1 TQTKNAIN
9 GKNDMNRRILFL
21 ICLLILVPVG
31 CNKTAQGI
39 NAQDEVDI
47 FLTDMNPELHQTS
60 SKMRMEI
67 VLADKKIQ
75 QLYDLKGMYP
85 DQRDMINKSI
95 KQWQTLRKQ
104 LKKTLNNIY
113 DKVEAA
119 YVAYKIDDIQG
130 RKKFSRI
137 STELLKE
144 SQTVLANAEIV
155 KSTIERELYE

>member
-1 TQTKNAIN
+1 
-9 GKNDMNRRILFL
+9 MNRRVLFL
-21 ICLLILVPVG
+21 VCLLILVSVG
-31 CNKTAQGI
+31 CNKTEPGVV

-47 FLTDMNPELHQTS
+47 FLTDMNPELHQTM

-104 LKKTLNNIY
+104 LKFTLNNIY
-113 DKVEAA
+113 DKVESA

-130 RKKFSRI
+130 RKKFSMI
-137 STELLKE
+137 SKELLKE
-144 SQTVLANAEIV
+144 GQTVLANAEIV

>member
-1 TQTKNAIN
+1 
-9 GKNDMNRRILFL
+9 MNRRVLFL
-21 ICLLILVPVG
+21 VCLLILVPVG
-31 CNKTAQGI
+31 CNKTDQGVV

-47 FLTDMNPELHQTS
+47 FLTDMNPELHQTM

-104 LKKTLNNIY
+104 LKFTLNNIY
-113 DKVEAA
+113 DKVESA

-130 RKKFSRI
+130 RKKFSMI
-137 STELLKE
+137 SKELLKE
-144 SQTVLANAEIV
+144 GQTVLANAEIV

>member
-1 TQTKNAIN
+1 
-9 GKNDMNRRILFL
+9 MNRRVLFL

-31 CNKTAQGI
+31 CNKTDQGV

-60 SKMRMEI
+60 SKMRIEI
-67 VLADKKIQ
+67 VLADNKIQ

-85 DQRDMINKSI
+85 EQRDMINKSI

-104 LKKTLNNIY
+104 LKFTLNNIY
-113 DKVEAA
+113 DKVETA
-119 YVAYKIDDIQG
+119 
-130 RKKFSRI
+130 
-137 STELLKE
+137 KE